1 MVQIN
6 QRLRFLYPAL
16 VGAIL
21 GAAPVGAAEVLAE
34 PSVQLSTLSPSTD
47 EIIQPPQ
54 NGRANSAT
62 QSTYSTL
69 AAIYLTAPAESTL
82 DNLSTS
88 VNLAPLPTGSKAVA
102 QSLNAQI
109 EAQSLEASL
118 SNPDTANSED
128 MAQVTSVSQLADVQP
143 TDWAFQALQSLVERY
158 GCIAGYPDGTYKG
171 NRAITRYEFA
181 AGLNACL
188 DRVNEL
194 IAAGTTGLAT
204 KEDLATLQKLQEE
217 FAAELATLRG
227 RVDALEA
234 RTTTLEKQQF
244 STTTKLVGEVIFAAA
259 GVFGDDAAGGG
270 DLQDEIIFGNRAR
283 LNFDTSFSGKDT
295 LRVRLQARNLTPFS
309 GDVTGTNMTRLSF
322 DGNEGN
328 DVRVDDFLYRFPLG
342 DNTRVWLIANAYGSE
357 NIANPLNPFLQSDG
371 TGAVS
376 RFGRFSPLFRIVDG
390 TGFGI
395 SHKFGKT
402 LELTALYR
410 ARNGNDP
417 SEKAGLFDGNSSALA
432 QLTFSPSD
440 NLSLGLQYAYAY
452 FAGGNVDASGS
463 TGSAF
468 ARRPFG
474 NVATLTNSF
483 GALANFKVSSGF
495 NISGWFGLTE
505 AEARAGADQGA
516 DATSINF
523 AINLAFPDLGKKG
536 NLGGIIV
543 GLPPKVT
550 DNDVATRED
559 NDTSIHLEA
568 LYRHQINQNIS
579 ITPGL
584 IVILNP
590 EHNDANDDI
599 FVGLLRT
606 TFRF

>member
-1 MVQIN
+1 MVQKN
-6 QRLRFLYPAL
+6 QRLQFFYLAL

-21 GAAPVGAAEVLAE
+21 GAAPVSAAEVVAKT
-34 PSVQLSTLSPSTD
+34 PVQLSTMSPATD
-47 EIIQPPQ
+47 EIVQLPQ
-54 NGRANSAT
+54 DQSAKGVS
-62 QSTYSTL
+62 QSTHLNL
-69 AAIYLTAPAESTL
+69 AAIDVTAQAESAPGKHSAT
-82 DNLSTS
+82 
-88 VNLAPLPTGSKAVA
+88 VNVAPFPTNSQVVA
-102 QSLNAQI
+102 QSVIAQI
-109 EAQSLEASL
+109 EAQSLEAPFA
-118 SNPDTANSED
+118 NPDSATLED
-128 MAQVTSVSQLADVQP
+128 VAQVTSVSQLADVQP

-234 RTTTLEKQQF
+234 RATTLEKQQF

-270 DLQDEIIFGNRAR
+270 DLQDEIILGNRAR
-283 LNFDTSFSGKDT
+283 LNFDASFSGKDY

-309 GDVTGTNMTRLSF
+309 GNVTGTNMTRLSF

-328 DVRVDDFLYRFPLG
+328 DVRIDDLLYRFPLG

-357 NIANPLNPFLQSDG
+357 NVANPLNPFLQSDG

-376 RFGRFSPLFRIVDG
+376 RFGRFSPLFRIVEG

-452 FAGGNVDASGS
+452 FAGGNVDATGS

-523 AINLAFPDLGKKG
+523 ALNLAFPDLGKKG

-550 DNDVATRED
+550 NNDVAARED

-568 LYRHQINQNIS
+568 LYRHQINKNIS

-590 EHNDANDDI
+590 EHDDANDDI